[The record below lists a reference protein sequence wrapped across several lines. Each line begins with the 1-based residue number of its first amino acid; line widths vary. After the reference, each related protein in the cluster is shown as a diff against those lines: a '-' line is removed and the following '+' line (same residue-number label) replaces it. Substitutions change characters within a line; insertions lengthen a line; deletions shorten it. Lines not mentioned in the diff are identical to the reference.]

1 MTARLKN
8 NYTKTIVPNLI
19 NKLSLKNK
27 NQAPKITK
35 VVLNM
40 GLGEDSSD
48 NKKVKSCM
56 DDLSMISGQKAI
68 VTKFKK

>member
-1 MTARLKN
+1 MTPRLKN

-56 DDLSMISGQKAI
+56 DDLSTISGQKLL
-68 VTKFKK
+68 

>member
-1 MTARLKN
+1 MTPRLKN

-48 NKKVKSCM
+48 NKK
-56 DDLSMISGQKAI
+56 
-68 VTKFKK
+68 